1 MNKKSLLK
9 KKARKEIEDIIENTF
24 EQKAKKYS
32 PESDYSPF
40 LDALIGKKERQTYSF
55 YISVATTLG
64 MSVNEQIAVVIANS
78 YGRKAVKQYKIPYS
92 ITEETD
98 NQISQ
103 LHRKIV
109 KKEINADKI
118 EHAKLIKSFAK
129 PSSGNNI
136 DEDKTV
142 DLFIDF
148 KDGTLAFIDI
158 TSPKP
163 NIKEFKE
170 LKRKLLR
177 WTGIGYANYKNAKNI
192 EAILAMPYNPYY
204 PQDYSRFSGNDFID
218 FKNHEARVQS
228 DFWNWIAGED
238 IFDDL
243 VSIFVEKGK
252 PIQKL
257 IKQKFIKS

>member
-1 MNKKSLLK
+1 MKKKPLLK
-9 KKARKEIEDIIENTF
+9 KKARKEIEDIIESTF
-24 EQKAKKYS
+24 EQKAKNYS

-78 YGRKAVKQYKIPYS
+78 YGRKAIRQYKIPHS

-109 KKEINADKI
+109 TKQLKADKI
-118 EHAKLIKSFAK
+118 EHAELIKSFAQ
-129 PSSGNNI
+129 PSANNNS

-142 DLFIDF
+142 DVFIDF

-177 WTGIGYANYKNAKNI
+177 WTAIGYANYEKAKNI

-218 FKNHEARVQS
+218 FKNYEARVQS

-243 VSIFVEKGK
+243 LSIFVSKGK
-252 PIQKL
+252 AIQKL
-257 IKQKFIKS
+257 INQKFIKT